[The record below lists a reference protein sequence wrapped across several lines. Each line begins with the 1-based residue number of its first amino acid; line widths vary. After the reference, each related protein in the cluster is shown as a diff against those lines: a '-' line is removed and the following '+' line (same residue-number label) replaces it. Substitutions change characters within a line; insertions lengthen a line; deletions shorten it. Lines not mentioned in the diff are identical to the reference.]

1 MLAPGGVEVEKTV
14 EMWSKI
20 IGNAEFQLCM
30 PSVRSV
36 SDPLRTPLSWR
47 ARAACLET
55 VVDCTAP
62 LRAIVGPLE
71 PCVMYTK
78 TSKCEIQI

>member
-1 MLAPGGVEVEKTV
+1 MLAPGAVEVEKTV

-20 IGNAEFQLCM
+20 SGNAGLQLCM
-30 PSVRSV
+30 SSVRSV

-47 ARAACLET
+47 ARAACLEM

-62 LRAIVGPLE
+62 LRAIVGSLE
-71 PCVMYTK
+71 ACVMYTK
-78 TSKCEIQI
+78 